1 ARYDYEKAK
10 WFNHQYLKAKPDA
23 ELAAVIKDK
32 VIAKGYSYDTA
43 YVEEFCRLMKERATF
58 TNDLL
63 EMGYYFF
70 EDVKTFDVETI
81 KKKYNKDN
89 RARFNA
95 ITDMVNNATVFTAAE
110 LEKAVK
116 EYAAANSIKIGEIMP
131 VLRLALAGTMQG
143 PPVFDMM
150 ALLGKEKTTAR
161 LNKSFDYFDTL

>member
-1 ARYDYEKAK
+1 M
-10 WFNHQYLKAKPDA
+10 L
-23 ELAAVIKDK
+23 
-32 VIAKGYSYDTA
+32 
-43 YVEEFCRLMKERATF
+43 
-58 TNDLL
+58 
-63 EMGYYFF
+63 
-70 EDVKTFDVETI
+70 VETI

-95 ITDMVNNATVFTAAE
+95 ITYMVSNATIFTATE